1 MLTKE
6 KLFQPCN
13 ISIWSIFT
21 HVASGYANLLEQ
33 KKAFTQ
39 ERSSILIGWDTYM
52 AGVMSER
59 SIPGENFSRIF
70 EDP

>member
-1 MLTKE
+1 M
-6 KLFQPCN
+6 
-13 ISIWSIFT
+13 
-21 HVASGYANLLEQ
+21 ASGYANLLEQ

-39 ERSSILIGWDTYM
+39 ERSSVLIGWDTYM